1 MFSKLFTTPLA
12 LAAAAALAAEAL
24 CFVEGTIFTWELV
37 LFSPKREYVI
47 ISRREGTFKVTRV
60 MLVKAFLDSGLSYPD
75 SVSGPQSKTFMLL
88 FTV

>member
-47 ISRREGTFKVTRV
+47 ISRREGTF
-60 MLVKAFLDSGLSYPD
+60 
-75 SVSGPQSKTFMLL
+75 
-88 FTV
+88 